1 METSFTKT
9 VQTLQKGEIKIMDN
23 NIILKRENRVH
34 LPRYYLI
41 EQRMKL
47 EYSAEEVSRKL
58 CVSRYYY
65 YQLENGRRGI
75 KLSVSMSLAIINAL
89 KIDALKFLHFEAEHA
104 EKYRNLN
111 RPK

>member
-1 METSFTKT
+1 MS
-9 VQTLQKGEIKIMDN
+9 LDN
-23 NIILKRENRVH
+23 MNISKRENRVH

-47 EYSAEEVSRKL
+47 EYSAEEVSRLL

-65 YQLENGRRGI
+65 YQLESGRRGI
-75 KLSVSMSLAIINAL
+75 KLSVSMSLAIIKAL
-89 KIDALKFLHFEAEHA
+89 KMDALKFLHLEAEHA

-111 RPK
+111 RPN